1 MSATANSSLSWG
13 ENTGAVPPFAG
24 GLTGNT
30 NVGNDTENGEEEQQ
44 CVNTETKDRRERED
58 GLEFGRT
65 VNGAGGS
72 LTAHGPG
79 CCGAW

>member
-1 MSATANSSLSWG
+1 MPFTTNCSLLQG
-13 ENTGAVPPFAG
+13 EDAGAVPPSAC
-24 GLTGNT
+24 GLTGDT
-30 NVGNDTENGEEEQQ
+30 NDGNDTQNDEEEQSMSA
-44 CVNTETKDRRERED
+44 ETKDRREIED

>member
-1 MSATANSSLSWG
+1 MG
-13 ENTGAVPPFAG
+13 PPFFGRAI
-24 GLTGNT
+24 TGHT
-30 NVGNDTENGEEEQQ
+30 NDGNDTENDEEEQS
-44 CVNTETKDRRERED
+44 VNTETKDRRERED